1 MPGVEGDNLQHERVA
16 LHSGAGLGRRCSR
29 DVLPSFHFRRA
40 GLTRTKYVINER
52 RHQGCDEG
60 TVIGREEIEAIEI
73 GRDRCMPSP

>member
-1 MPGVEGDNLQHERVA
+1 MNVLLSTAVQASDDDVA
-16 LHSGAGLGRRCSR
+16 AT
-29 DVLPSFHFRRA
+29 SFHFRRA

-73 GRDRCMPSP
+73 GRDKCMPSP